1 MPIRCAITVGNFSM
15 SSHLSAQANTSTL
28 RFIFEECGLFLSEK
42 APPRH
47 GTASSAPVD
56 LKRDYVNVINLGLFE
71 LSLKTNDKVIN
82 YNRANFSEQIVLIT
96 LIISEERRQSS
107 HRLACLK

>member
-42 APPRH
+42 APPRN
-47 GTASSAPVD
+47 GIASSAPVD
-56 LKRDYVNVINLGLFE
+56 LKRDYVSVIDLGLFE
-71 LSLKTNDKVIN
+71 LSLKTNDKVGIC
-82 YNRANFSEQIVLIT
+82 YHLTVLKFT
-96 LIISEERRQSS
+96 Y
-107 HRLACLK
+107 